1 MRMSYAPESG
11 YEVAVANNVSR
22 RGPLRFEEGVA
33 TDTDI
38 PFEFGRG
45 AYGDTAGD
53 LRGRQTM
60 AGMLK
65 TPQETMRER
74 VHMGSASWIDAP
86 AELSEFVQGA
96 MADHPSFE
104 RVQGSESRIL
114 RYNATVVN
122 D

>member
-1 MRMSYAPESG
+1 MAYAPETG
-11 YEVAVANNVSR
+11 YEVAYAQNMTR

-45 AYGDTAGD
+45 AYGDTEGD
-53 LRGRQTM
+53 GRGRQTM
-60 AGMLK
+60 AGMIK
-65 TPQETMRER
+65 TPMETLREKAH
-74 VHMGSASWIDAP
+74 VGSASWIEAP
-86 AELSEFVQGA
+86 MELSEFVQGA
-96 MADHPSFE
+96 MSDHPYYE
-104 RVQGSESRIL
+104 RVVGSERRIL

>member
-1 MRMSYAPESG
+1 MSYAPETG
-11 YEVAVANNVSR
+11 YEVAVANNTSR

-38 PFEFGRG
+38 PYEFGRG
-45 AYGDTAGD
+45 AYGDPAGD
-53 LRGRQTM
+53 GRGRPTM
-60 AGMLK
+60 AAMVK
-65 TPQETMRER
+65 SPQETMAER
-74 VHMGSASWIDAP
+74 VHMGSASWIEAP
-86 AELSEFVQGA
+86 SELSEFVQGA

-114 RYNATVVN
+114 RFNPTVVN